1 MAPSRTAAIADPST
15 SPPTAVRSTVRAV
28 RARVHSALAPLP
40 SASVLLAV
48 SGGRDSLVLL
58 DAACAV
64 ARDRLA
70 GVATFDH
77 GTGPHAAAAVRRVRR
92 VARRH
97 GLPVVVGR
105 AALPGAGEAR
115 WRQARWR
122 FLRRAARRLA
132 ACVVATAHTRD
143 DQLETVAMRVLRGA
157 GARGL
162 AGLLA
167 ERAGV
172 VRPLVEV
179 SAAVVARY
187 AAARRLRWTE
197 DPGNASPRHLRNR
210 LRHELLPA
218 LESVRPGFGRELLA
232 LGRSA
237 AAWRVEVEAL
247 AATVPVHRDEETGAF
262 HVATAVLRGYDGDGL
277 AVVWPALAAR
287 AGVRLDR
294 RGTARLV
301 AFTIE
306 VAAEAAAVGAA
317 IPLAG
322 GIEVVV
328 RRGRRVPEGGVSG
341 VELVM
346 RRAAAVGRV
355 RVQVPEPVP
364 FGDGICFGAWRFV
377 SGERL
382 SRRGERVNGAWTA
395 WLPAGRT
402 LVVRGWRAG
411 DRIRRAGAQSGDGAR
426 RLKRFFAEARI
437 AGPERSG
444 WPVVVAVGDADSAAG
459 EEILWVPGVCR
470 SDAATDRPEL
480 PGQHYICERIDRR
493 SHRAGRG

>member
-1 MAPSRTAAIADPST
+1 MAPSLTVTTQDAST
-15 SPPTAVRSTVRAV
+15 PQTTGARSTVRAV
-28 RARVHSALAPLP
+28 RARVRALLGGFPE
-40 SASVLLAV
+40 ASVLLAV

-58 DAACAV
+58 DAACAT

-77 GTGPHAAAAVRRVRR
+77 GTGAHAAAAVRRVRR
-92 VARRH
+92 AARRH
-97 GLPVVVGR
+97 GLRLVVGR
-105 AALPGAGEAR
+105 AALPDAGEDA
-115 WRQARWR
+115 WRRARWR
-122 FLRRAARRLA
+122 FLRRAARRLGGQ
-132 ACVVATAHTRD
+132 VVATAHTRD
-143 DQLETVAMRVLRGA
+143 DQLETIVMRVLRGA

-167 ERAGV
+167 GRAGV

-179 SAAVVARY
+179 PATAVARY
-187 AAARRLRWTE
+187 AAARGLRWVD
-197 DPGNASPRHLRNR
+197 DPGNASPRHLRSR

-218 LESVRPGFGRELLA
+218 LEVVRPGFAGEMLA

-237 AAWRVEVEAL
+237 AAWRMEAEAL
-247 AATVPVHRDEETGAF
+247 AAAVPAYWDRRARAF
-262 HVATAVLRGYDGDGL
+262 HVATAALRGYDGEGL

-328 RRGRRVPEGGVSG
+328 RRGRRVPGWDVSD

-355 RVQVPEPVP
+355 RVQVPAPVAL
-364 FGDGICFGAWRFV
+364 DGAVCFGGWRIV
-377 SGERL
+377 PGGRAASAGDA
-382 SRRGERVNGAWTA
+382 VVDPWTA
-395 WLPAGRT
+395 WLPSDRRLMVRAWRPGDR
-402 LVVRGWRAG
+402 VRG
-411 DRIRRAGAQSGDGAR
+411 AGARGGGEAR
-426 RLKRFFAEARI
+426 RVKRFFAEARVP
-437 AGPERSG
+437 GPERSG
-444 WPVVVAVGDADSAAG
+444 WPVVVATRDPGSEGPD
-459 EEILWVPGVCR
+459 EIVWVPGVCR

-480 PGQHYICERIDRR
+480 PGQLFICDRIDRR
-493 SHRAGRG
+493 ARRAGRG

>member
-1 MAPSRTAAIADPST
+1 MAPSLTVANPDAPTPQPAAA
-15 SPPTAVRSTVRAV
+15 RSTVRAV
-28 RARVHSALAPLP
+28 RARVRAALADFPTG
-40 SASVLLAV
+40 SVLLAV

-58 DAACAV
+58 DAACAA

-70 GVATFDH
+70 GIATFDH
-77 GTGPHAAAAVRRVRR
+77 GTGDHALDAVRRVQR

-97 GLPVVVGR
+97 GLRVVVGR
-105 AALPGAGEAR
+105 AALPDAGEAA
-115 WRQARWR
+115 WRRARWR
-122 FLRRAARRLA
+122 FLRRAARRLGA
-132 ACVVATAHTRD
+132 RVVGTAHTRD

-162 AGLLA
+162 AGLLSA
-167 ERAGV
+167 RPAV
-172 VRPLVEV
+172 VRPLIDVS
-179 SAAVVARY
+179 SAAVGRY
-187 AAARRLRWTE
+187 AEARRIWWVE
-197 DPGNASPRHLRNR
+197 DPGNASRRHLRNR

-218 LESVRPGFGRELLA
+218 LEAVRPGFGRELLA
-232 LGRSA
+232 LGRRA
-237 AAWRVEVEAL
+237 AAWRAEAEAL
-247 AATVPVHRDEETGAF
+247 AAAVPARWDAPARAF
-262 HVATAVLRGYDGDGL
+262 HVATAALRGYDGEGL

-328 RRGRRVPEGGVSG
+328 RRGRRVPEGDVSD

-355 RVQVPEPVP
+355 RVQVPAPVAL
-364 FGDGICFGAWRFV
+364 DGAVCFGGWRIV
-377 SGERL
+377 PGGRAASAGDA
-382 SRRGERVNGAWTA
+382 VVDPWTA
-395 WLPAGRT
+395 WLPSDRRLMVRAWRPGDR
-402 LVVRGWRAG
+402 VRG
-411 DRIRRAGAQSGDGAR
+411 AGARGGGEAR
-426 RLKRFFAEARI
+426 RVKRFFAEARVP
-437 AGPERSG
+437 GPERSG
-444 WPVVVAVGDADSAAG
+444 WPVVVAAGDAASAGAD
-459 EEILWVPGVCR
+459 EILWVPGVCR

-480 PGQHYICERIDRR
+480 PGQLFICDRIDRR
-493 SHRAGRG
+493 ARRAGRG

>member
-1 MAPSRTAAIADPST
+1 
-15 SPPTAVRSTVRAV
+15 
-28 RARVHSALAPLP
+28 
-40 SASVLLAV
+40 
-48 SGGRDSLVLL
+48 LVLL

-97 GLPVVVGR
+97 GLQVVVGR

-115 WRQARWR
+115 WREARWR
-122 FLRRAARRLA
+122 FLRRAARRLDA
-132 ACVVATAHTRD
+132 SVVATAHTRD
-143 DQLETVAMRVLRGA
+143 DQLETVAMRILRGA

-167 ERAGV
+167 ARAGV
-172 VRPLVEV
+172 VRPLVDV
-179 SAAVVARY
+179 SAAAVARY
-187 AAARRLRWTE
+187 ATTRRLRWVE
-197 DPGNASPRHLRNR
+197 DPGNASRRPLRNR

-218 LESVRPGFGRELLA
+218 LESARPGFARELLA
-232 LGRSA
+232 LGRTASM
-237 AAWRVEVEAL
+237 WRVEAEAL
-247 AATVPVHRDEETGAF
+247 AAAVPVHRDDETGAF
-262 HVATAVLRGYDGDGL
+262 HVATAALRGYDGEGL

-328 RRGRRVPEGGVSG
+328 RRGRRVPEGGVSD
-341 VELVM
+341 VELVI

-355 RVQVPEPVP
+355 RVQVPDPVP
-364 FGDGICFGAWRFV
+364 FGDGLCFGAWRIV
-377 SGERL
+377 SDERP
-382 SRRGERVNGAWTA
+382 SRSGGRVDDAWTA
-395 WLPAGRT
+395 WLPADRT
-402 LVVRGWRAG
+402 LVVRGWRPG
-411 DRIRRAGAQSGDGAR
+411 DRIRGAGVRGRDGAR
-426 RLKRFFAEARI
+426 RVRRFFAEARV

-444 WPVVVAVGDADSAAG
+444 WPVVVAVGDAASVGG

-493 SHRAGRG
+493 SRRAGRG